1 MSTTCVAQQLPI
13 PTTTV
18 APAGRRH
25 RITISGRMSAKI
37 YSGEI
42 CGDEAQLTTPRP
54 VVVKAVGIVAHENE
68 KDVDLWR
75 EWRITKRLQ
84 ALAGHDNVVELLEA
98 YANKQSV
105 FLVMEFCNQG
115 DLLKLLMDQP
125 NSRVSQDQALD
136 LLLQVASGLQYLHS
150 HNIAHRDLSLENV
163 FLHNGVCKIG
173 DFGLSALADNPTR
186 DCVGKTQYVAPEAV
200 LSQAAGACYD
210 PVKADIWSLGVILF
224 MMLTGSPLVDF
235 ASPLSAEFQAFR
247 KVGARGVLRAWKM
260 DDMLSFA
267 TKDLMSQMLQV
278 DPLKRFQS
286 VQELLDHPS
295 LLAAA
300 QRSERRQKLSLGT
313 K

>member
-1 MSTTCVAQQLPI
+1 
-13 PTTTV
+13 
-18 APAGRRH
+18 
-25 RITISGRMSAKI
+25 MSAKI

-42 CGDEAQLTTPRP
+42 CGDTAQRAAPRP
-54 VVVKAVGIVAHENE
+54 VVVKAVRIVADENE
-68 KDVDLWR
+68 KSEPGVDLWR

-84 ALAGHDNVVELLEA
+84 ALDGHANVVELLEA

-125 NSRVSQDQALD
+125 GNRVTPERALD
-136 LLLQVASGLQYLHS
+136 LLFQIASGLQYLHA

-163 FLHNGVCKIG
+163 FLHDGVCKIG
-173 DFGLSALADNPTR
+173 DFGLSTLADKPAK

-200 LSQAAGACYD
+200 QSQAAGGAYD
-210 PVKADIWSLGVILF
+210 PIKADIWSLGVILF

-247 KVGARGVLRAWKM
+247 KVGCRGVLHAWKM
-260 DDMLSFA
+260 DEMLSFA
-267 TKDLMSQMLQV
+267 TTDLLSRMLQV

-300 QRSERRQKLSLGT
+300 QRSACKEKLRLGAA

>member
-1 MSTTCVAQQLPI
+1 MSASSPI
-13 PTTTV
+13 GD
-18 APAGRRH
+18 ARRH

-42 CGDEAQLTTPRP
+42 CTPSPADHNGDNVKPSLLRP
-54 VVVKAVGIVAHENE
+54 VVVKAVRIVADESE
-68 KDVDLWR
+68 PGVDLWR

-84 ALAGHDNVVELLEA
+84 ALDGHANVVELLEA

-115 DLLKLLMDQP
+115 DLLKYLMDQQG
-125 NSRVSQDQALD
+125 NRVAQDHALD
-136 LLLQVASGLQYLHS
+136 LLLQIARGLQYLHA

-163 FLHNGVCKIG
+163 FLHSGVCKIG
-173 DFGLSALADNPTR
+173 DFGLSALADKPLR

-200 LSQAAGACYD
+200 QSQAVGGAYD

-247 KVGARGVLRAWKM
+247 KVGCRGVLRAWKM
-260 DDMLSFA
+260 DEMLSFA
-267 TKDLMSQMLQV
+267 TLDLLSMMLQV
-278 DPLKRFQS
+278 DPSKRFQS

-295 LLAAA
+295 LLSAA
-300 QRSERRQKLSLGT
+300 QRAERRRS
-313 K
+313 